1 MSWSAPCLL
10 AAGWAARAASIL
22 RWRPQSGERLAPKF
36 PPVGQ
41 LAEIIQLAHLASL
54 RVRRFGRHALASLR
68 RALPRAM
75 AASKPPWQRFLDR
88 VLACDFCTASL
99 PSDPAWTAMRAAL
112 EKAGQSHVLTPPP
125 PPEKAASFLAQL
137 QAVDLANLSAMFE
150 GSMKQAAAHGS
161 AAIEPL
167 ADVTRLADLGGKRAA
182 SLRAEGLGL
191 IADGRVAAVLLAGGQ
206 GTRLGSDAPKGCYD
220 IGLPSRKSLFQYH
233 AERIAS
239 VKALAAAHK
248 GVAADAVRL
257 RLYVMTSAA
266 TDAET
271 RAFFEAVRGPRAQFV
286 GAQFVGAQLRR
297 AIRLT
302 TPTRPPQ
309 HGCFGLP
316 AADVR
321 FFEQGTL
328 PALSSDGKRCAR
340 RRASSCRRPT
350 ATAPC
355 TWRCVTRARSRSSR
369 RTASPA
375 SSNSRWT
382 TRCATSPT
390 PPSSASATARRP
402 SARRSPCR
410 SSTRTS
416 PSACSRA
423 AAAAPPS
430 SSIRS

>member
-1 MSWSAPCLL
+1 LGDWRVRPR
-10 AAGWAARAASIL
+10 AARLDEITL
-22 RWRPQSGERLAPKF
+22 RRQSP
-36 PPVGQ
+36 
-41 LAEIIQLAHLASL
+41 INSL
-54 RVRRFGRHALASLR
+54 RAAAIPVATRSLTALR

-266 TDAET
+266 TDVET
-271 RAFFEAVRGPRAQFV
+271 RAFFEAVRRAARAQFFGAQFV
-286 GAQFVGAQLRR
+286 GAQFFGAQ
-297 AIRLT
+297 
-302 TPTRPPQ
+302 
-309 HGCFGLP
+309 FG
-316 AADVR
+316 
-321 FFEQGTL
+321 
-328 PALSSDGKRCAR
+328 
-340 RRASSCRRPT
+340 
-350 ATAPC
+350 
-355 TWRCVTRARSRSSR
+355 
-369 RTASPA
+369 
-375 SSNSRWT
+375 
-382 TRCATSPT
+382 
-390 PPSSASATARRP
+390 
-402 SARRSPCR
+402 
-410 SSTRTS
+410 
-416 PSACSRA
+416 
-423 AAAAPPS
+423 
-430 SSIRS
+430 

>member
-1 MSWSAPCLL
+1 
-10 AAGWAARAASIL
+10 
-22 RWRPQSGERLAPKF
+22 
-36 PPVGQ
+36 
-41 LAEIIQLAHLASL
+41 
-54 RVRRFGRHALASLR
+54 
-68 RALPRAM
+68 M

-271 RAFFEAVRGPRAQFV
+271 RAFFEAVRGASRAQFV
-286 GAQFVGAQLRR
+286 GAQFVGAQFVG
-297 AIRLT
+297 A
-302 TPTRPPQ
+302 Q
-309 HGCFGLP
+309 FG
-316 AADVR
+316 
-321 FFEQGTL
+321 
-328 PALSSDGKRCAR
+328 
-340 RRASSCRRPT
+340 
-350 ATAPC
+350 
-355 TWRCVTRARSRSSR
+355 
-369 RTASPA
+369 
-375 SSNSRWT
+375 
-382 TRCATSPT
+382 
-390 PPSSASATARRP
+390 
-402 SARRSPCR
+402 
-410 SSTRTS
+410 
-416 PSACSRA
+416 
-423 AAAAPPS
+423 
-430 SSIRS
+430 